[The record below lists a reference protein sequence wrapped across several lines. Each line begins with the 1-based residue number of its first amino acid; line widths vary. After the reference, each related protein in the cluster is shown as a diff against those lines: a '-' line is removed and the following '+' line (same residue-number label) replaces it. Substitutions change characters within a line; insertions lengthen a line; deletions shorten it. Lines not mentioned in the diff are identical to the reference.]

1 LPQADRHVA
10 GNIKTSKHQRAQMI
24 IGICGFIGSGKDT
37 VADYLTNFHEF
48 RRESFANSLKDS
60 VAHVFGWDRV
70 MLEGRTKQAR
80 EWREQVDPWWS
91 DRLKMPELTP
101 RWVLQHWGTE
111 VCRHGFHDDIWIASL
126 ENKLR
131 HSEDDVVISD
141 CRFPN
146 EIAAIKRAGGLVVRV
161 IRGPEPEWYD
171 AALAFNRG
179 ENKNML
185 WSTSKSRL
193 EKLKIHASETAW
205 VGTKFDAVL
214 DNNGSLDDLYLQIQ
228 RLTIRPAQGPRVAT
242 ANQI

>member
-1 LPQADRHVA
+1 
-10 GNIKTSKHQRAQMI
+10 MI

-48 RRESFANSLKDS
+48 RRESFANSLKDA
-60 VAHVFGWDRV
+60 VAQVFGWDRT

-80 EWREQVDPWWS
+80 EWREQLDLWWS
-91 DRLKMPELTP
+91 ERLQMPELTP

-146 EIAAIKRAGGLVVRV
+146 EIAAIKRANGLVVRV
-161 IRGPEPEWYD
+161 VRGPEPEWYD
-171 AALAFNRG
+171 SALAFNHG

-185 WSTSKSRL
+185 WSTSRSRL

-228 RLTIRPAQGPRVAT
+228 QLTIRPAQDLQAAT
-242 ANQI
+242 ASQI